1 MRKLERKIIVP
12 ILSWPHQF
20 LLACLDQLYHRKWYR
35 QNCLWP
41 GLRNMPRTSRT
52 MFHMPRRLAH
62 INYKNTNSS
71 SSPQKASS
79 FPLPS
84 CSLWLYLTGSLIS
97 PHPESVGSISEAS
110 WSHFDSFPNS
120 GGCGAIWEIS
130 IGSPPPYYLTRENN
144 GPIISSLF

>member
-1 MRKLERKIIVP
+1 MRKIERKIIVP
-12 ILSWPHQF
+12 ILSKRKPHQF
-20 LLACLDQLYHRKWYR
+20 LLACQDQLYHRKWYR

-52 MFHMPRRLAH
+52 MFHMPRPLAH

-84 CSLWLYLTGSLIS
+84 CSLWLYFTGSLIS
-97 PHPESVGSISEAS
+97 PPYFISPSSWECRLDFRRLLESLWFISEQRWL
-110 WSHFDSFPNS
+110 WSLLRDFYWIP
-120 GGCGAIWEIS
+120 
-130 IGSPPPYYLTRENN
+130 
-144 GPIISSLF
+144 SSLLFNKRK